1 MQNMQLAVGINA
13 EYAVGIFKITEGSR
27 QDAGGRMQEAI
38 GRRQEAGGRRQ
49 EAGGRR
55 QEAGGRRLDWTSNN
69 SQS

>member
-1 MQNMQLAVGINA
+1 MNIVHNTVPSVPPKISQKVGNL
-13 EYAVGIFKITEGSR
+13 KIT
-27 QDAGGRMQEAI
+27 GGRRQEAG

-69 SQS
+69 SLS